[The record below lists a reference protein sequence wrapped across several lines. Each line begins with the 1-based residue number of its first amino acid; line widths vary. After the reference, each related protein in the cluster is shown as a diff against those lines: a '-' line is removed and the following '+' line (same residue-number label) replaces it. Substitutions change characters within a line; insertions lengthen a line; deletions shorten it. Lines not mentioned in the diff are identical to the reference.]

1 VQPLYQRVRGKHP
14 DHPAIAVGHAMRKLL
29 HLVFAIWVSGRPFD
43 AERGAEP
50 PAPPVNEQAAGHNP
64 ETEPEKSVVTAA
76 CLDPS
81 TAAPAGHAS
90 TNRAAPWI
98 DFAHLRRQLPIARVL
113 EHVGVLS
120 QFRGRNAQ
128 RRGPCPVHAADGHGR
143 TFSVQLDQNVF
154 HCFDAACGIE
164 GDVIDLW
171 AALKK
176 LPPRDAAIDLI
187 RTFALEPAPP
197 NRTEK
202 RHG

>member
-1 VQPLYQRVRGKHP
+1 
-14 DHPAIAVGHAMRKLL
+14 
-29 HLVFAIWVSGRPFD
+29 
-43 AERGAEP
+43 
-50 PAPPVNEQAAGHNP
+50 
-64 ETEPEKSVVTAA
+64 
-76 CLDPS
+76 
-81 TAAPAGHAS
+81 
-90 TNRAAPWI
+90 
-98 DFAHLRRQLPIARVL
+98 
-113 EHVGVLS
+113 
-120 QFRGRNAQ
+120 
-128 RRGPCPVHAADGHGR
+128 VHAADGHGR